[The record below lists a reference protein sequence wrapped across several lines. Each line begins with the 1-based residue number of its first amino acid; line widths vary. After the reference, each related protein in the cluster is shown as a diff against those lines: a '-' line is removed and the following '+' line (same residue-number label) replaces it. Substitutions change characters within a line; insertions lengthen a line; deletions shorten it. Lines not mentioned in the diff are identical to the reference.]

1 MCECVT
7 VSVSERVCIS
17 SAWLQQAWLT
27 NAALEAPRT
36 VVPRTLRERLYGA
49 LLDEPAVGAQG
60 CRCEPGPAGGFV
72 LNGAKPCLTGTS
84 YRGGGLLCLKP
95 RLGKWG
101 VAASWRGGFP
111 RGPQPAPPHLYPGGR
126 GQPGSLSI
134 EQFQGK
140 APEQS
145 RDHLAFSQR
154 DSPVGE
160 VGDPPPTPNAGVSDM
175 ESHLTWGA
183 IYSW

>member
-1 MCECVT
+1 MCECVS
-7 VSVSERVCIS
+7 VSVSERMCIS

-36 VVPRTLRERLYGA
+36 VLPRTLRERLYGA

-72 LNGAKPCLTGTS
+72 LNGAKPRLTGTS

-111 RGPQPAPPHLYPGGR
+111 RGPQPAPPHLYPGGQGATGESVYR
-126 GQPGSLSI
+126 AVPGESPRTVTRSPCIL
-134 EQFQGK
+134 
-140 APEQS
+140 PE
-145 RDHLAFSQR
+145 RLPCWGGGGP
-154 DSPVGE
+154 SPN
-160 VGDPPPTPNAGVSDM
+160 PKCRCF
-175 ESHLTWGA
+175 
-183 IYSW
+183 

>member
-1 MCECVT
+1 M
-7 VSVSERVCIS
+7 SERVCIS

-36 VVPRTLRERLYGA
+36 VVPRTFRGRLYGA

-60 CRCEPGPAGGFV
+60 CRSEPGPGSGFV
-72 LNGAKPCLTGTS
+72 LSWAKPCLTGAS

-111 RGPQPAPPHLYPGGR
+111 HGPQPAPPHLYPRRQGATGESVYRAVTGKSPQTVTRSPCILPERLLCWGG
-126 GQPGSLSI
+126 GGPC
-134 EQFQGK
+134 
-140 APEQS
+140 
-145 RDHLAFSQR
+145 
-154 DSPVGE
+154 
-160 VGDPPPTPNAGVSDM
+160 PPTPNAGVSDM
-175 ESHLTWGA
+175 ESRLTWGS

>member
-1 MCECVT
+1 MCECV
-7 VSVSERVCIS
+7 SVNMSERVCIS

-36 VVPRTLRERLYGA
+36 VVPRTFRERLYGA
-49 LLDEPAVGAQG
+49 LLDEPVVGAQW
-60 CRCEPGPAGGFV
+60 CRYEPGPGGGFV
-72 LNGAKPCLTGTS
+72 LSWAKPCLTGAS

-111 RGPQPAPPHLYPGGR
+111 HGPQPAPPHLYPR
-126 GQPGSLSI
+126 R
-134 EQFQGK
+134 QGATGESVYRAVTGK
-140 APEQS
+140 SPQS

-154 DSPVGE
+154 DSSVGE
-160 VGDPPPTPNAGVSDM
+160 VGDPTPTPNAGVSDM
-175 ESHLTWGA
+175 ESRLTWGS